1 MRTSDQHIEP
11 KAVEG
16 TAHDG
21 AAPENEIAADR
32 AGMDYHEG
40 NGLSWRQALSILDEI
55 NSRLPSYLHG
65 IERLD
70 MISRIVASF
79 SHEHRQVIRLFM
91 TRILFELR
99 RLEGSD
105 VDLGSHGATGKI
117 WFRIHG
123 EKQPVDSLP
132 PLPGSHA
139 DIFIMSLLTENQRT
153 LLLKMRSLDFSY
165 ETHFNSS
172 RQRYRATAYFDLEAL
187 ALNMRAIN
195 ATVFPFSVYG
205 FHPAVARLMSLE
217 HTKEGLILITGIT
230 GSGKSTTLDA
240 IIDMNNR
247 RTQSHIIIIGA
258 PIEYIH
264 TPMRSIVRH
273 REVGLDVLSFKEGTV
288 QALRQDP
295 DIVVIG
301 EMRDPETIMA
311 ALEITDSGHKVF
323 STLHTSSA
331 VESID
336 RIVAECPVNEQ
347 ERVRLRLADVLR
359 IIVSQKLLPS
369 TDGKRVLA
377 TEIVNV
383 TAPVRAAIKNG
394 NTGEIYQMITEG
406 SQHGMH
412 TMEQDL
418 RRLVKK
424 HIIRPEDA
432 MNYANNKKRMHQLLN
447 TKNLISE
454 AMP

>member
-1 MRTSDQHIEP
+1 MRASDQHTEP
-11 KAVEG
+11 VQTVEE
-16 TAHDG
+16 TIHDIP
-21 AAPENEIAADR
+21 ALDSETD
-32 AGMDYHEG
+32 AGLQSTEQHEG
-40 NGLSWRQALSILDEI
+40 NGLSWQQALALLDEI
-55 NSRLPSYLHG
+55 NKRLPVYLLG

-70 MISRIVASF
+70 MIARIMASF
-79 SHEHRQVIRLFM
+79 SHEHRQILRLFM
-91 TRILFELR
+91 TRILYELR

-105 VDLGSHGATGKI
+105 VDLGSHGAMGKI

-123 EKQPVDSLP
+123 DKQPVDSLP
-132 PLPGSHA
+132 PLPAPHA
-139 DIFIMSLLTENQRT
+139 DIFIMGLLTENQRK
-153 LLLKMRSLDFSY
+153 LLLKTRSLDFSY

-195 ATVFPFSVYG
+195 ATVLPFNSYG
-205 FHPAVARLMSLE
+205 FHPSVARMMSLE

-264 TPMRSIVRH
+264 TPMRSIIRH

-369 TDGKRVLA
+369 TDGKRILA

-383 TAPVRAAIKNG
+383 TAPVKAAIKNG

-406 SQHGMH
+406 RQYGMH

-424 HIIRPEDA
+424 HLIRPEDA

-447 TKNLISE
+447 TKNLIRE
-454 AMP
+454 A